1 MSPLQLSFLNLI
13 RLGLG
18 IEMLNRG
25 STGSPTVGQDGR
37 VQPEQQCGVQ
47 PESGQGLVPAWPI
60 YYEMAVRQG
69 LQAIA
74 LDGATR
80 LLEGKNPPEIDP
92 DLRKQWV
99 AAVLH
104 EEVMASLQKT
114 ESCRMGRLFE
124 KNGIRTYVLKG
135 AVVAECYPNPV
146 HRPSADLDCFL
157 QPIAGTQPAAH
168 TAHHAST
175 QPAAPTAHHAG
186 DHPAAPAAH
195 HAGDHPTAPSKPAP
209 ATHDTAWELGNALIE
224 KAGVK
229 VERDF
234 YKNSTFFL
242 SGLMVENH
250 RFLTPFRG
258 NPLLTGLEHLLQDLM
273 KADEGKDTIE
283 SSSLCRPPV
292 MVTALFLVEHAY
304 SHFLHEGLTWRHILD
319 WMMFSR
325 RHQDN
330 IDWPEFNRRIDEFGF
345 RRFYDSFAQL
355 GAFLL
360 DEVSEE
366 DLSKADRMMLSDVWA
381 PLDLHETLRGFKG
394 KLNLAG
400 NTIRAR
406 WKYRLF
412 SEYSMPRALWIQVK
426 GFFFIRHPQIP

>member
-18 IEMLNRG
+18 IEMPDRG
-25 STGSPTVGQDGR
+25 STGSPTVGQDGG
-37 VQPEQQCGVQ
+37 VQPEQQCGER
-47 PESGQGLVPAWPI
+47 PESEQGLVPAWPI
-60 YYEMAVRQG
+60 YYEMAVRHG

-157 QPIAGTQPAAH
+157 QPIAGTQAAN
-168 TAHHAST
+168 
-175 QPAAPTAHHAG
+175 
-186 DHPAAPAAH
+186 PAAH
-195 HAGDHPTAPSKPAP
+195 HAGDHSAAPSKPAKTPATSAKPSATPEPAAAP
-209 ATHDTAWELGNALIE
+209 ATHDTAWELGDALIE

-258 NPLLTGLEHLLQDLM
+258 NPLLTGLEHLLQDLL

-292 MVTALFLVEHAY
+292 MVTALFLIEHAY

-325 RHQDN
+325 RHQDD
-330 IDWPEFNRRIDEFGF
+330 IDWPEFNRRIDDFGF

-360 DEVSEE
+360 GEVSEE